1 MQIKGIIYD
10 LDGTIVYTAPVG
22 VEAFV
27 KTMKD
32 VGIPQ
37 RYSTEKMVTIM
48 EESLDRF
55 LKTVLEGYEDLLPKV
70 KLTWFNHFYELAFKQ
85 GKLKLAEHI
94 IDTLIELRKR
104 GYKLAIGTS
113 NLGAI
118 VELIVERFNLD
129 LYFEDI
135 VTFDDVENPKPA
147 PDTFLFAVRSLA
159 LPPEKLLTVG
169 DLEIDIKASKEAGIR
184 SVLYNP
190 HHKDISHF
198 QIKPDFVIFNHFQI
212 LELLE
217 KITTREET

>member
-1 MQIKGIIYD
+1 MRIKGIIYD

-22 VEAFV
+22 VEAFL

-32 VGIPQ
+32 LGIPQ
-37 RYSTEKMVTIM
+37 RYSTEKMVAIM
-48 EESLDRF
+48 EESLDGF
-55 LKTVLEGYEDLLPKV
+55 LKTVLEGYDDLLPKV

-85 GKLKLAEHI
+85 EKLKLAEHI

-118 VELIVERFNLD
+118 VELIVERFNLN
-129 LYFEDI
+129 LYFGDI

-147 PDTFLFAVRSLA
+147 PDTFLFAAQSLS
-159 LPPEKLLTVG
+159 LPPEELLTVG
-169 DLEIDIKASKEAGIR
+169 DLEIDVKASKEAGIR

-190 HHKDISHF
+190 QHKNISTF
-198 QIKPDFVIFNHFQI
+198 KIQPDFVISNHLQ
-212 LELLE
+212 LLDLLD
-217 KITTREET
+217 KINSSSET